1 MNERFIQLLV
11 VVAAVTA
18 TVTAVLLLLDRSDG
32 GESLSPEAFSQTVV
46 DSTVTQLLPEITK
59 LGQELTKTVSG
70 FFSLIADRVDD
81 NRLRRRDIVSAFC
94 EGKSTTQIV
103 AAFGYERSKI
113 EEILKKS
120 TKEGEKVGEC
130 AP

>member
-70 FFSLIADRVDD
+70 FFSLITDRVDD

-103 AAFGYERSKI
+103 AAFEYERSKI